1 MRYNDHLPSN
11 VHVLRPCKLALADR
25 LDQFLKKHALTA
37 DEAAAR
43 SDPTRPKTPG
53 INAMICASCGQA
65 EYIARDYCRCG
76 HYLRGQLED
85 EFLAWEE
92 QIQADHAQLADV
104 TAEKLKPLRFIFL
117 ASSPIIAVPM
127 LYLAFWAEGISV
139 HPILWMM
146 AGIALL
152 GAAAVIE
159 RVLQRP
165 VETSMQFLDT
175 YTFESFV
182 EDRFFRLK
190 VQG

>member
-11 VHVLRPCKLALADR
+11 VHVLRPRKLAPADR
-25 LDQFLKKHALTA
+25 LDQFLEKHALTA

-43 SDPTRPKTPG
+43 IDPTRPKTPG
-53 INAMICASCGQA
+53 INAIICASCSQA

-92 QIQADHAQLADV
+92 QIQADHTQLANV
-104 TAEKLKPLRFIFL
+104 TAEKLKPLRFVFL
-117 ASSPIIAVPM
+117 ASSPIIVVPM
-127 LYLAFWAEGISV
+127 LYLAFWAEGFSV

-146 AGIALL
+146 AGVALL

-165 VETSMQFLDT
+165 VDTSMQFLDT